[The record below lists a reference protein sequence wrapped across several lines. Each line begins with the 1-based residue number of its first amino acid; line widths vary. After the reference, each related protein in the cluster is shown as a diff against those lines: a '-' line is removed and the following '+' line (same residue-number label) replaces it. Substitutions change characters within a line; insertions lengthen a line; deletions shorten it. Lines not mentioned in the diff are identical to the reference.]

1 MAAFT
6 QTASGRIERVRRF
19 NDVLRRYHLGGQVVV
34 SAGVH
39 ALLRVSGR
47 ALNESR
53 LQGLGISDEVVQARR
68 QPEELT
74 EACEHP

>member
-39 ALLRVSGR
+39 ALVPDVARPLRGSGG
-47 ALNESR
+47 ALRR
-53 LQGLGISDEVVQARR
+53 LHAR
-68 QPEELT
+68 QQ
-74 EACEHP
+74 